1 MRVVVLGGGR
11 SGEHEVSLNSA
22 AAVRKGLAD
31 GGHTPLEVQITRDGR
46 WLHDGGE
53 IALTPAGGLL
63 GADVAF
69 PALHG
74 PFGEDGVVQ
83 GILECLD
90 IPYVGS
96 DVASSALCIDKVRSK
111 QVLAAASIPQVEF
124 CAIDQR
130 KFADGDASLI
140 EDVAKLGFPVF
151 VKPARM
157 GSSVGIAKVRAS
169 GLELTAALET
179 AFAHDERAIVEAM
192 APGIE
197 VECSVLGDTEPRA
210 SRPGEIVLHSEFYD
224 YAAKYE
230 PGGMDLVVP
239 ARISDAALAS
249 VRRLAVE
256 VFALCG
262 CSGLARVD
270 FFVDGDR
277 VLLNE
282 LNTMPGFTATSV
294 YAKLWE
300 ADGIAYPQLVEEL
313 CRLALSRH
321 ARVRAYTTS

>member
-1 MRVVVLGGGR
+1 MRVAVLGGGR
-11 SGEHEVSLNSA
+11 SGEHDVSLNSA
-22 AAVRKGLAD
+22 ASVLQGLLD
-31 GGHTPLEVQITRDGR
+31 GGHTAVEVQITREGR
-46 WLHDGGE
+46 WLHDGAE
-53 IALTPAGGLL
+53 LTLTPAGGLL
-63 GADVAF
+63 DCDAAF

-111 QVLAAASIPQVEF
+111 QALAAESIPQVDFRAVE
-124 CAIDQR
+124 QR
-130 KFADGDASLI
+130 HFEAARAAVI
-140 EDVAKLGFPVF
+140 EEVAALGRPVF

-157 GSSVGIAKVRAS
+157 GSSVGIAKVGDSDAS
-169 GLELTAALET
+169 LIDALDAA
-179 AFAHDERAIVEAM
+179 FVYDERAIVEAM

-210 SRPGEIVLHSEFYD
+210 SQPGEIGLQSEFYD
-224 YAAKYE
+224 YVAKYE
-230 PGGMDLVVP
+230 PGGMELVIP
-239 ARISDAALAS
+239 ARISDAAFAT

-256 VFALCG
+256 VFSLCG

-270 FFVDGDR
+270 FFVDGDS

-300 ADGIAYPQLVEEL
+300 ADGLAYPQLVEEL

-321 ARVRAYTTS
+321 ARVRAYATS

>member
-1 MRVVVLGGGR
+1 MRVIVLGGGR

-22 AAVRKGLAD
+22 AAVREGLED

-46 WLHDGGE
+46 WLHGGSE
-53 IALTPAGGLL
+53 LTLTPAGGLL
-63 GADVAF
+63 DADVVF

-111 QVLAAASIPQVEF
+111 QVLAGASIPQVEF
-124 CAIDQR
+124 CAVEQR
-130 KFADGDASLI
+130 AFAAGHGSLI

-157 GSSVGIAKVRAS
+157 GSSVGIAKVREG
-169 GLELTAALET
+169 GLELIAALEA

-197 VECSVLGDTEPRA
+197 VECSVLGDTDPRA
-210 SRPGEIVLHSEFYD
+210 SHPGEIVLHSEFYD

-230 PGGMDLVVP
+230 AGGMDLVIP
-239 ARISDAALAS
+239 ARISAAALAG

-256 VFALCG
+256 VFELCG

-270 FFVDGDR
+270 FFVDGDD

-321 ARVRAYTTS
+321 ARVRAYATS

>member
-1 MRVVVLGGGR
+1 
-11 SGEHEVSLNSA
+11 
-22 AAVRKGLAD
+22 
-31 GGHTPLEVQITRDGR
+31 VQITREGR
-46 WLHDGGE
+46 WLHDGAE
-53 IALTPAGGLL
+53 VTLTPAGGLL
-63 GADVAF
+63 DCDAAF

-111 QVLAAASIPQVEF
+111 QALAGALIPQVEF
-124 CAIDQR
+124 RAVEQR
-130 KFADGDASLI
+130 QFEADRSAVV
-140 EDVAKLGFPVF
+140 EDIATLGFPVF

-157 GSSVGIAKVRAS
+157 GSSVGIAKVTGPGAA
-169 GLELTAALET
+169 LIDALTA

-192 APGIE
+192 ATGVE
-197 VECSVLGDTEPRA
+197 VECSVLGDTEPCA
-210 SRPGEIVLHSEFYD
+210 SRPGEIELHSEFYD
-224 YAAKYE
+224 YVAKYE
-230 PGGMDLVVP
+230 PGGMRLVVP
-239 ARISDAALAS
+239 ARISDAALAE

-256 VFALCG
+256 VFTLSG

-270 FFVDGDR
+270 FFVDGDS

-313 CRLALSRH
+313 CNLALARH
-321 ARVRAYTTS
+321 ARVRAYATS